1 MGTRYR
7 AAPGT
12 ALKVASASG
21 QIVVT
26 AEDREDFEVDP
37 PDRRVEFSDDGRLMA
52 VHSSS
57 SSLRVRCPAGTN
69 VKVGAMSGSVRL
81 EGTFGS
87 VKVNAVSGSIEVDSA
102 LGDVDIRSVSGNVRV
117 GSCGGECSIN
127 SKSGRVSIGHVAK
140 GARAATISGSVE
152 LGTAGQEDVEVK
164 TISGRVSVQVA
175 ESKFPR
181 VRFRTLAGKL
191 HCDCPQGDDFEIRA
205 ASVSGS
211 VDIKQS

>member
-1 MGTRYR
+1 MGARYK

-21 QIVVT
+21 QITVT
-26 AEDREDFEVDP
+26 AEDREDFEIDP
-37 PDRRVEFSDDGRLMA
+37 PDRHIEMRDERME
-52 VHSSS
+52 VHSKSGN
-57 SSLRVRCPAGTN
+57 LHVRCPTGTN

-87 VKVNAVSGSIEVDSA
+87 VKVNAVSGSIEVDDA
-102 LGDVDIRSVSGNVRV
+102 LGNVDIRSVSGNLSI
-117 GSCGGECSIN
+117 GSCGGECTIN
-127 SKSGRVSIGHVAK
+127 SKSGRVTIGRVAK

-152 LGTAGQEDVEVK
+152 LGTDGTDDVEVK

-175 ESKFPR
+175 ESKYPR
-181 VRFRTLAGKL
+181 VRFRTIAGKL
-191 HCDCPQGDDFEIRA
+191 HCDVAQGDDFEIRA